1 LALIVITSIASFS
14 ATAASV
20 KVRWTGQVP
29 TVDCAT
35 QTISNQVAFNEQN
48 ERCKIELT
56 QHESKIHTTKKEN
69 KMVSF
74 DV

>member
-35 QTISNQVAFNEQN
+35 RTISNQVAFNEQN
-48 ERCKIELT
+48 ERCKVDLK
-56 QHESKIHTTKKEN
+56 HETKLNIDKET
-69 KMVSF
+69 KVVSF
-74 DV
+74 DL